1 MLTEVLSEKKLS
13 NSNYDAIVVVE
24 KNLLE
29 SASDKVTLV
38 GGVFYWNIKG
48 HYPKKCVSLKIIGFD
63 FLLKVEPF
71 FQI

>member
-29 SASDKVTLV
+29 SASDKVTFV

-48 HYPKKCVSLKIIGFD
+48 HYPKKCVS
-63 FLLKVEPF
+63 
-71 FQI
+71 